1 MFERL
6 VFIEISVRANKM
18 LFDVSRPRSWCRPK
32 PSFSLVFL
40 IRPGNTLT
48 LKMCSTQRRGTKESD
63 WSNPIFRAWL
73 WFSTLSDNFNAKI
86 QKQVQRWR
94 HYDIHLELFFSINKK
109 TPLFN
114 RDPDYFPWE
123 TGITASTR
131 RNSQKNSGKCYRDV
145 SEYHKP
151 RYNNFV
157 LTGWLVSKTVLRI
170 LTVYCRCARV
180 TWIKSLTVFLI
191 AGY

>member
-6 VFIEISVRANKM
+6 VFIEISVRANKI

-32 PSFSLVFL
+32 PFRSSFWSGQEIHWPWKCAQRSDVEQRKVTDQIRYFVHGYGFQLCQIILMQNYKNRCKGDGTMIFTWNNFSL
-40 IRPGNTLT
+40 LT
-48 LKMCSTQRRGTKESD
+48 RKLLCS
-63 WSNPIFRAWL
+63 I
-73 WFSTLSDNFNAKI
+73 
-86 QKQVQRWR
+86 
-94 HYDIHLELFFSINKK
+94 
-109 TPLFN
+109 
-114 RDPDYFPWE
+114 DPDYFPWE

-170 LTVYCRCARV
+170 LTVYYRCARV